1 MEAVLELSI
10 KLMFFTFSVA
20 QLGIHLFFL
29 LLFYVCLKELAALCL
44 LGRLPDSVNIFNFR
58 VRLKIKLFSVTSSI
72 IRPGYIASYSILF
85 QK

>member
-10 KLMFFTFSVA
+10 KLTFFTFSIA
-20 QLGIHLFFL
+20 QLGIHLFF
-29 LLFYVCLKELAALCL
+29 FFFNVCLKELAALCL